1 MFLEGTDVGLSY
13 FDWRMREGLIAVFLA
28 VLGNGRDEE
37 VAH

>member
-1 MFLEGTDVGLSY
+1 MFLEGTDVGLSD
-13 FDWRMREGLIAVFLA
+13 FERRMGEGLIAVFLA